1 MAMKVRFHVCLRVQG
16 LLKSRNCNYMS
27 LIFFCRYELCF
38 TGEKMAKA
46 IPATQ
51 MHDLDTEKSQNHHHH
66 PTNGDKADSD
76 NVMVDVFRWSRCKNP
91 LPQKLMRTIGIP
103 LPLEHVEVFFNQ
115 PFISF
120 PWACK

>member
-38 TGEKMAKA
+38 TGEKMVKA

-51 MHDLDTEKSQNHHHH
+51 MHDPDTEKSQNHHHH
-66 PTNGDKADSD
+66 HHPANGDKADSD
-76 NVMVDVFRWSRCKNP
+76 VMVDVFRWSRCKNP

-103 LPLEHVEVFFNQ
+103 LPLEHVEVL
-115 PFISF
+115 FISF
-120 PWACK
+120 PWGCE